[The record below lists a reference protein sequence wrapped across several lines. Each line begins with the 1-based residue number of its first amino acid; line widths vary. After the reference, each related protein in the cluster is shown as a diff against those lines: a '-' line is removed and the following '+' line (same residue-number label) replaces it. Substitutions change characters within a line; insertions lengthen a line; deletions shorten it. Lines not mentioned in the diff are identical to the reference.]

1 MRLSGNN
8 SNWTIWD
15 VDTSDIPDGYGADIL
30 LCHDIVHVAIGFSA
44 WQWWAVGGGIARF
57 DLSDYDGDG
66 ITEEWITPITNDN
79 SNMADNGAVPACIA
93 NIKDNNQVSAQLK
106 ESIAKENDPI
116 LKNELIRKY
125 AIYNNLKPENLKC

>member
-1 MRLSGNN
+1 MINARCAVRPTPTTL
-8 SNWTIWD
+8 
-15 VDTSDIPDGYGADIL
+15 PAPKACGA
-30 LCHDIVHVAIGFSA
+30 IVS
-44 WQWWAVGGGIARF
+44 
-57 DLSDYDGDG
+57 
-66 ITEEWITPITNDN
+66 
-79 SNMADNGAVPACIA
+79 MADNGAVPACIA